1 MKKTSPSGP
10 VRIPHVMV
18 TASAGSGKTW
28 QLTNRILRLI
38 LAGAPPESIIALTFT
53 RKAAGEFFDA
63 VLGRLAR
70 AASDAEAAAQ
80 LCRDLEIEPRP
91 PEAFLV
97 PLRALIGR
105 LHQLQFTTI
114 DSFFHRIVGSFP
126 FELGLSGSFSLMDGY
141 QAGRARVQVL
151 EQILRRSVDGRDG
164 AARRNFLQNFKQA
177 TYGTEAKSP
186 AADLDGYVQ
195 NLHSLYQ
202 EMPDAECW
210 GGTALP
216 ANLRAWAG
224 KEKPFDKME
233 DIRRGLAAS
242 GAKDASLEAW
252 DLWEKDLAAWSPA
265 SAIGVSQ
272 FKTIRGNILK
282 SYEPGTRSCGEF
294 NLAGKKIKPGPALA
308 LDLGALVELWISREI
323 RQRIELTHGVG
334 KILSGYDKEYDR
346 MVRRSGRLVF
356 GDLPLVIGPVFEGDG
371 ARLDLDYRLDSH
383 FDHWLLDE
391 FQDTS
396 RIQWQVLENLIDEVV
411 QDSEGGR
418 SFFCV
423 GDVKQSIYAW
433 RGGDHRLFGQL
444 RQRYRGRIGT
454 ETLAVTY
461 RCSGAVVDL
470 VNRVMGG
477 KAIGETLPGA
487 EAWTGVWQEHTSK
500 RPGTGFAAYLEAPE
514 QAEEDGMDPCHWVIS
529 QLVRRIDPPGRGLT
543 CAVLTYSNK
552 EAKAVA
558 DHLRSTT
565 PYPVILE
572 GEIKPAEDNMLGRLV
587 LAWVKALAHPR
598 DTFAEGW
605 LRSSPL
611 ADLFAPGAGDWR
623 AAAWARVHQAGFETA
638 LEELL
643 ARLGEKYPLD
653 EFHRLRRRQVL
664 DAVRDFENEG
674 SRDAEALAAYLEARA
689 LKAPEVPGAIQV
701 MTIFKAKGLGFDV
714 VFVTELLR
722 VSNPM
727 NKARKGPMIGR
738 DDDHKPHWLL
748 FPPTT
753 PVLGLVPE
761 LKATAAA
768 GVRENVY
775 EQLCLLYVALTRAKE
790 ALYLVGE
797 GKVTAGES
805 VCPQHVLRAALLD
818 GAVAAGLDA
827 DIEAKAVFGD
837 MEWFD
842 RIRLRPVVKSV
853 PPSWN
858 FRFGKSAD
866 REEASQVPS
875 GLDGNPPALR
885 DLLSPA
891 RRTSRRAGNRVH
903 ALFARIRHAD
913 DPVPADG
920 AEADEVRACLSVPEI
935 RGLFPADGE
944 VRTWCERAFQV
955 AVGGR
960 WIRGVFDRVV
970 IRVDAAGKP
979 VRAVLV
985 DFKTDAAVPGDEPRL
1000 AAKHLHQMEAYR
1012 EALAVLLDLDRSRIE
1027 GCLVS
1032 VPLRAVVPV
1041 F

>member
-1 MKKTSPSGP
+1 MKTPSQSAP

-28 QLTNRILRLI
+28 QLTNRILALI

-70 AASDAEAAAQ
+70 AASDPAAAAQ

-91 PEAFLV
+91 PGAFLA

-114 DSFFHRIVGSFP
+114 DSFFHRIVSSFP
-126 FELGLSGSFSLMDGY
+126 FELGLSGAFSLMDGY

-151 EQILRRSVDGRDG
+151 EQILRRSADGRDG
-164 AARRNFLQNFKQA
+164 VARRNFLQNFKQA
-177 TYGTEAKSP
+177 TYGIEAKSP
-186 AADLDGYVQ
+186 AADLDQYVRD
-195 NLHSLYQ
+195 LHALYQ
-202 EMPDAECW
+202 ELPDAGCW
-210 GGTALP
+210 GGAALP
-216 ANLRAWAG
+216 EAIRAWAG
-224 KEKPFDKME
+224 TEKPFGGME
-233 DIRRGLAAS
+233 AIRQGLVAS
-242 GAKDASLEAW
+242 GAKDASLDAW

-265 SAIGVSQ
+265 SAVGVSQ

-294 NLAGKKIKPGPALA
+294 NLAGKKIKPGPVLA
-308 LDLGALVELWISREI
+308 RDLGALVELWISREM
-323 RQRIELTHGVG
+323 RQRIELTRGVG
-334 KILSGYDKEYDR
+334 KILSGYDIEYDR

-356 GDLPLVIGPVFEGDG
+356 GDLPLVIGPVFEGNG

-433 RGGDHRLFGQL
+433 RGGDHRLFEQL

-477 KAIGETLPGA
+477 SAVANTLPGA

-529 QLVRRIDPPGRGLT
+529 QLIRRIDPPGRGLT

-587 LAWVKALAHPR
+587 LAWVMALAHPG
-598 DTFAEGW
+598 DSFAEGW
-605 LRSSPL
+605 LRSSPVGG
-611 ADLFAPGAGDWR
+611 LFGSGAGDWR
-623 AAAWARVHQAGFETA
+623 AAAWNRVHQAGFETA

-643 ARLGEKYPLD
+643 ARVEEKYPLD
-653 EFHRLRRRQVL
+653 EFHRLRRRQIL

-722 VSNPM
+722 IQNPM

-738 DDDHKPHWLL
+738 DGDHKPRWLL

-753 PVLGLVPE
+753 PVIAVVPGLE
-761 LKATAAA
+761 ATVQA

-837 MEWFD
+837 SEWFD
-842 RIRLRPVVKSV
+842 RVKPRPVEKAGA
-853 PPSWN
+853 PSWD
-858 FRFGKSAD
+858 FHFEKGVERDETA
-866 REEASQVPS
+866 QVPS
-875 GLDGNPPALR
+875 GLDGGPPPLR
-885 DLLSPA
+885 ELLAPA
-891 RRTSRRAGNRVH
+891 RRISRRAGTRVH
-903 ALFARIRHAD
+903 ALFAQIRHAD
-913 DPVPADG
+913 DPIPGDGPA
-920 AEADEVRACLSVPEI
+920 ADEVKDCLSVPEI
-935 RGLFPADGE
+935 RGLFPAETD
-944 VRTWCERAFQV
+944 VRIWSERAFQV
-955 AVGGR
+955 SVAGR

-970 IRVDAAGKP
+970 IHGDAAGKP

-1000 AAKHLHQMEAYR
+1000 AGKHLHQMEAYR
-1012 EALAVLLDLDRSRIE
+1012 DALAVLLNLDRDRIK

-1032 VPLRAVVPV
+1032 VSLRKVVPV